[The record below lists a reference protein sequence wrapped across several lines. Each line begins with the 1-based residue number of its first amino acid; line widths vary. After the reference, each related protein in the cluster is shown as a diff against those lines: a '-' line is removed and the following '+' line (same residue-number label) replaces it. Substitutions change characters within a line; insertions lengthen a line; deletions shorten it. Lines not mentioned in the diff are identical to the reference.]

1 MLLESFSKKNFLVI
15 GDIMLDTYV
24 FGAINRISPEAPV
37 PVVETLNVQN
47 KLGGAANVALNL
59 SSLGASVMLAGVL
72 GRDKEGKQIEDLI
85 KNNNIELI
93 KIISSTNRPSTQKL
107 RIIAD
112 GHQVMRVDKEKT
124 DDINISN
131 SEKLICRL
139 KEILADIDGVILQDY
154 NKGVLNKFNI
164 ENIIGVCNSLNI
176 PVYVDPKE
184 KNFFQYKNTRLV
196 KPNLSEFCAA
206 MNQEK
211 LTKDFA
217 FDLIKKLDCEIL
229 LITKGSEGISLF
241 DKSNHF
247 QSPTYARKIHDVSGA
262 GDTVIATFALCDV
275 CNVDYKTS
283 AEIANQAAG
292 IVCEEVGVVPV
303 SKNSFKDIIGKFNL

>member
-24 FGAINRISPEAPV
+24 FGTINRISPEAPV
-37 PVVETLNVQN
+37 PVVETLNVKN

-59 SSLGASVMLAGVL
+59 KSLGASVMLAGVL
-72 GRDKEGKQIEDLI
+72 GNDDEGNQIENLLKIND
-85 KNNNIELI
+85 IELI
-93 KIISSTNRPSTQKL
+93 KVISSTNRPSTQKL

-112 GHQVMRVDKEKT
+112 GHQVMRIDNEKT
-124 DDINISN
+124 DAISISN
-131 SEKLICRL
+131 SEKLISRL
-139 KEILADIDGVILQDY
+139 KEILTNIDGVILQDY
-154 NKGVLNKFNI
+154 NKGVLNKLNI
-164 ENIIGVCNSLNI
+164 ESIIDVCNSFHI

-184 KNFFQYKNTRLV
+184 ENFFEYKNTRLV
-196 KPNLSEFCAA
+196 KPNLSEFRVATD
-206 MNQEK
+206 QEK

-217 FDLIKKLDCEIL
+217 FDLIKKLGCEIL
-229 LITKGSEGISLF
+229 LVTKGSEGISLF
-241 DKSNHF
+241 DKSNHS

-275 CNVDYKTS
+275 CNVDHKTS

-292 IVCEEVGVVPV
+292 VVCEEVGVVPI
-303 SKNSFKDIIGKFNL
+303 SKNSIKDIIGKFNL

>member
-124 DDINISN
+124 DDISISN

-154 NKGVLNKFNI
+154 DKGVLNKFNI
-164 ENIIGVCNSLNI
+164 ENIII
-176 PVYVDPKE
+176 HW
-184 KNFFQYKNTRLV
+184 
-196 KPNLSEFCAA
+196 
-206 MNQEK
+206 
-211 LTKDFA
+211 
-217 FDLIKKLDCEIL
+217 
-229 LITKGSEGISLF
+229 
-241 DKSNHF
+241 SN
-247 QSPTYARKIHDVSGA
+247 
-262 GDTVIATFALCDV
+262 
-275 CNVDYKTS
+275 
-283 AEIANQAAG
+283 
-292 IVCEEVGVVPV
+292 
-303 SKNSFKDIIGKFNL
+303 

>member
-24 FGAINRISPEAPV
+24 FGTINRISPEAPV

-59 SSLGASVMLAGVL
+59 TSLGASVMLAGVL
-72 GRDKEGKQIEDLI
+72 GNDDEGKQIEDLL
-85 KNNNIELI
+85 KSNYIELI
-93 KIISSTNRPSTQKL
+93 KVISSTNRPSTQKL

-112 GHQVMRVDKEKT
+112 GHQIMRVDNEKT
-124 DDINISN
+124 DNISISN
-131 SEKLICRL
+131 SEKLISRL
-139 KEILADIDGVILQDY
+139 KEILTNIDGVILQDY
-154 NKGVLNKFNI
+154 NKGVLNKLNI
-164 ENIIGVCNSLNI
+164 ENIIGVCNSFNI

-206 MNQEK
+206 TNQEK

-229 LITKGSEGISLF
+229 LVTKGSHGISLF

-275 CNVDYKTS
+275 CKVDYKTS

-303 SKNSFKDIIGKFNL
+303 SKNSLKDIIGKFNL